1 MDGEPTRWRRRP
13 GPSGACRLVS
23 LGGRWGLSLPETGR
37 CHPLEAVLHEAFPA
51 ATGWS
56 SDAIG

>member
-1 MDGEPTRWRRRP
+1 MDGEPTPWRRRP

-23 LGGRWGLSLPETGR
+23 LAETGR

>member
-1 MDGEPTRWRRRP
+1 MNGEPTPWRRP

-23 LGGRWGLSLPETGR
+23 LGGRWGVSLAEAGR
-37 CHPLEAVLHEAFPA
+37 GHPLEAVLHEALPA
-51 ATGWS
+51 STGWS

>member
-1 MDGEPTRWRRRP
+1 MNGEPTPWRRP

-23 LGGRWGLSLPETGR
+23 LAGRWGVSLAETGR
-37 CHPLEAVLHEAFPA
+37 GHPLEAVLHEALPA

>member
-1 MDGEPTRWRRRP
+1 MDGEPTPWRRRP

-23 LGGRWGLSLPETGR
+23 LGGRWELSLPETGR
-37 CHPLEAVLHEAFPA
+37 RHPLGAVPHEAFPA